1 MRTPSIAFDP
11 GYARESSGVPR
22 RGLPDINTEH
32 SSATVLVPCPSD
44 ELARLGYRVLVLQ
57 VVV

>member
-1 MRTPSIAFDP
+1 
-11 GYARESSGVPR
+11 VPR